1 MAREKSID
9 TTGRKEIMKQ
19 KKVIFIIGDSTAAE
33 KLPEKRPESGWGEY
47 LSECLGEKF
56 TVQNYAVNGRSTKSF
71 LEEGLFEAVDK
82 AMQSGDYLI
91 IQFGHNDQKKE
102 DPLRYTEPFGEY
114 QKNIAFYVDEARKK
128 GVFPIVLSSIS
139 RRDFESG
146 VLNPQTLEDYP
157 KAALE
162 IAEQLHVA
170 AVDIFSKT
178 QKYLTEIGEEQS
190 QKLFLH
196 LNAGEHEN
204 YPEGSNDNTHLNVT
218 GARLVARLIAE
229 ELIHIL

>member
-1 MAREKSID
+1 
-9 TTGRKEIMKQ
+9 MKQ
-19 KKVIFIIGDSTAAE
+19 KKSIFIIGDSTAAE

-47 LSECLGEKF
+47 LSEYLSEKF
-56 TVQNYAVNGRSTKSF
+56 TVRNHAVNGRSTKSF
-71 LEEGLFEAVDK
+71 LEEGLFESVDE
-82 AMQSGDYLI
+82 AMQLGDYLI
-91 IQFGHNDQKKE
+91 IQFGHNDQKEE

-114 QKNIAFYVDEARKK
+114 QKNIAFYVDAAHKK
-128 GVFPIVLSSIS
+128 GAFPIVLSSIS
-139 RRDFESG
+139 RRDFEAG
-146 VLNPQTLEDYP
+146 VLNPQTLGDYP

-162 IAEQLHVA
+162 IAEQLNVA